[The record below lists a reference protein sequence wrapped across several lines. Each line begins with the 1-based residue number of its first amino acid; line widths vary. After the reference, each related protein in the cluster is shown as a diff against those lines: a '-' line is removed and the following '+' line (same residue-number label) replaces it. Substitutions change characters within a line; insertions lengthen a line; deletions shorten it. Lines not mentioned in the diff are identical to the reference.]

1 MTIQFNTD
9 RNVAGKEVVTAPLT
23 DLIADGLSRFSHQ
36 ISRVE
41 VHLSDE
47 NSHKDGQND
56 KRCMLE
62 ARLEG
67 MGPIAVTNFANTRDQ
82 AVEGAIVKLI
92 STLEKTLGRL
102 ANH

>member
-9 RNVAGKEVVTAPLT
+9 RNVTGKEAVTAPLS

-36 ISRVE
+36 ITRVE
-41 VHLSDE
+41 AHLSDE
-47 NSHKDGQND
+47 NSHKDGHND

-82 AVEGAIVKLI
+82 AVEGAIEKLV
-92 STLEKTLGRL
+92 STLESRLGRL
-102 ANH
+102 AKH